1 MKRAAI
7 IIVFVVFGLLGY
19 YSYSLFLNSAR
30 FSPVNEGGANSVS
43 IPLLAVGDNNEGV
56 VIPLSV
62 QLTPGTGRILV
73 NIDNPSFIQ
82 DTQDSMRLAVKEAA
96 QMTNTDESKYDVTFS
111 IRTNISLIGGPSA
124 GAAMTLATMAL
135 MLNKQLK
142 EDVAITGTIEGG
154 GYIGQVGGVAEKA
167 AAAKSFGVTLLLVPI
182 GESISREPVENCTTV
197 NTGRW
202 RQKECFITY
211 QTVNISQDVGIAVKE
226 VDTISEAMKYII
238 A

>member
-1 MKRAAI
+1 MKRAALI
-7 IIVFVVFGLLGY
+7 MVFVVFGLLGY
-19 YSYSLFLNSAR
+19 YSYGLFLNSAR
-30 FSPVNEGGANSVS
+30 FNPVNEGGSNSVS

-62 QLTPGTGRILV
+62 QLTPGTGKILV

-111 IRTNISLIGGPSA
+111 ISTNISLIGGPSA

-142 EDVAITGTIEGG
+142 EDVAITGTIEEG

-167 AAAKSFGVTLLLVPI
+167 AAAESSGVTLLLVPI

-197 NTGRW
+197 TTGRW